1 MEKSLRNRFSQII
14 WNQIE
19 KSLKWKQDINHVT
32 VKLNTSNFMLSKF
45 RHIFNPNQG
54 GLLRVSFMGGWG
66 KITLLPLPPPPP
78 PLQSETG

>member
-19 KSLKWKQDINHVT
+19 KSLKWKQEINHVT

-54 GLLRVSFMGGWG
+54 GLLRVSFVGGG
-66 KITLLPLPPPPP
+66 
-78 PLQSETG
+78 GGGGG